1 MIYVNEPNVGIYYNI
16 SHNFKTYRLVRLLN
30 DLNVIDDTELIR
42 HEDEIYKG
50 IPIAVDVDWYHYRVI
65 AGNEV
70 LQF

>member
-50 IPIAVDVDWYHYRVI
+50 VPKLH
-65 AGNEV
+65 
-70 LQF
+70 